1 MLDIVHTVSFLLNC
15 LTLGRRTRYT
25 SSSIV
30 PRVALN
36 KTTISEEHE
45 PSDND
50 DPKNHNTECSLDT
63 LGNFEKSSLGS
74 ETVCTSEM
82 NSLHVNP
89 GSREEFSE
97 VTGDVSGNVSSACE
111 DDMQDFAARKAKQ
124 KVQKRF
130 STGRP
135 GSEYFHC
142 EKRADILN
150 DGSCI
155 RSEVGRQKRN
165 SLVQNEISSSSDVQG
180 RTVDD
185 RNRNKSQQNRVAT
198 TIKEKDHKCFS
209 SGIQPDVVLARE
221 DKDFSN
227 NRNELAQSIQHCK
240 SEEQDGVTEGRT
252 GQQGE
257 NRSSF
262 DEGRTGEG
270 VRKMTNETGIC
281 RQEQASKRSFR
292 VCYGLAL
299 TSSPL

>member
-1 MLDIVHTVSFLLNC
+1 M
-15 LTLGRRTRYT
+15 
-25 SSSIV
+25 
-30 PRVALN
+30 N

-45 PSDND
+45 PSDNH

-63 LGNFEKSSLGS
+63 LANFEKSSLGS

-97 VTGDVSGNVSSACE
+97 VTGDVSGNVSSACD

-124 KVQKRF
+124 KVQERF

-135 GSEYFHC
+135 ESEYFHC

-150 DGSCI
+150 GGSYM
-155 RSEVGRQKRN
+155 RPEVGRQKRN
-165 SLVQNEISSSSDVQG
+165 TLVQNEISSSSDVQG

-185 RNRNKSQQNRVAT
+185 RNKSQQNRVPT
-198 TIKEKDHKCFS
+198 TINEKEHKCFS
-209 SGIQPDVVLARE
+209 SGVQPGVVLPRE
-221 DKDFSN
+221 DKNFVK
-227 NRNELAQSIQHCK
+227 NRNELAVSTQRCG

-252 GQQGE
+252 GQQE
-257 NRSSF
+257 KNRSSF

-281 RQEQASKRSFR
+281 RQEQS
-292 VCYGLAL
+292 
-299 TSSPL
+299 